1 MIVLYSVL
9 LAIVLAIVLG
19 VVVGFSMWLYDFCEK
34 RMTVELY
41 FMVCTVLLF
50 LGLVC
55 ISYLMLSNFK
65 GFPV

>member
-34 RMTVELY
+34 RMTVGLY
-41 FMVCTVLLF
+41 FTMSMVLLF
-50 LGLVC
+50 LGLIC
-55 ISYLMLSNFK
+55 ISYLMLSNSK